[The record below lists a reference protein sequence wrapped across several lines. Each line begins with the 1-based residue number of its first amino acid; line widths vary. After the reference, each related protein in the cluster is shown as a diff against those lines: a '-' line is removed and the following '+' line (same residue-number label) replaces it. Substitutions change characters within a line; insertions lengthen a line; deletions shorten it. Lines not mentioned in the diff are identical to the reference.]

1 MLTKKTENN
10 LTVIQQIPVLLFF
23 CGAAFSLPL
32 TVAGLVNTFLLID
45 LESNLFLLL
54 FGLGLG
60 WLFLEFVALREE
72 IRIDSGSQELCY
84 FQKGLFRV
92 KQRQINLANIDKVVL
107 EKDRSRGKARFN
119 LLLVGDKADFLIN
132 NPSVV
137 YLDHFKTAV
146 LISETLNKPLET
158 TEKFR

>member
-23 CGAAFSLPL
+23 CAAVFSLPL
-32 TVAGLVNTFLLID
+32 TLSGLVNTVMLID

-72 IRIDSGSQELCY
+72 IRIDSGSQVLWY

-92 KQRQINLANIDKVVL
+92 KQQEINLTKIDKVVL
-107 EKDRSRGKARFN
+107 EKDRSRGKARFR
-119 LLLVGDKADFLIN
+119 LLLVGDTVDYLIN
-132 NPSVV
+132 NPAVV
-137 YLDHFKTAV
+137 YLDHLKTAV
-146 LISETLNKPLET
+146 LVSDTLNKPLET
-158 TEKFR
+158 TEKW

>member
-1 MLTKKTENN
+1 MLTKKTEKNI
-10 LTVIQQIPVLLFF
+10 TVIRQVPLLLFF
-23 CGAAFSLPL
+23 CAAVFSLPMI
-32 TVAGLVNTFLLID
+32 VAGLVNSVLLIE

-60 WLFLEFVALREE
+60 WLFLDFVALREE
-72 IRIDSGSQELCY
+72 IRIDSGSQVLWY

-158 TEKFR
+158 TEKW